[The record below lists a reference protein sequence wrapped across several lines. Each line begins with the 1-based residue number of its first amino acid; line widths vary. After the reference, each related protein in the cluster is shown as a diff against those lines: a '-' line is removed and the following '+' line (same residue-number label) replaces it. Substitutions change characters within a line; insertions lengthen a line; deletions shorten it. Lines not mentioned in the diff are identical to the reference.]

1 MIINVAKVFLP
12 ATIAFAIGVVFA
24 PLLAHYLYRFRM
36 WKKSAKAVALDGRG
50 TPIFHSLHRDRETS
64 TPKLGGIV
72 IWGSTLVTVLLI
84 RIAEDV
90 IPSALTAKLEF
101 LSRSQTWL
109 PLVTLLVGATIGFI
123 DDMLDVRG
131 GGKYLAGGLSLR
143 MRLGIVALTGLIG
156 GWWFFTKLGVSS
168 IIVPFAGEVIL
179 GWLLVP
185 LFIIVLLAIYSGG
198 VIDGIDGLA
207 GGVFAAIF
215 GAYGGIAFFQNQ
227 IDLAAFSAVVV
238 GGILAFL
245 WFNIPPARFYMS
257 ETGTMGLTMTLAVVA
272 FLTKAVV
279 VLPIIAFPLLAT
291 TASDVIQLAS
301 KRFRGGRKVFLIA
314 PVHHH
319 FEALGWPPYKVTM
332 RYWVISVICAL
343 LGMIVAL
350 VGNQVTL

>member
-12 ATIAFAIGVVFA
+12 ATIAFAIGIVFA
-24 PLLAHYLYRFRM
+24 PLLAHYLYRFQM
-36 WKKSAKAVALDGRG
+36 WKKKAKEVATDGAG
-50 TPIFHSLHRDRETS
+50 TPIFHSLHRERETT

-72 IWGSTLVTVLLI
+72 IWGSVMITVLLF
-84 RIAEDV
+84 RIAEYLT
-90 IPSALTAKLEF
+90 PSALTAKLEF

-109 PLVTLLVGATIGFI
+109 PLITLLIGAAIGCI
-123 DDMLDVRG
+123 DDVLDVRG
-131 GGKYLAGGLSLR
+131 GGKYLAGGLSLKK
-143 MRLGIVALTGLIG
+143 RLGIVALTGFIG
-156 GWWFFTKLGVSS
+156 GWWFFTKLGVSG
-168 IIVPFAGEVIL
+168 IVVPFFGEVAL
-179 GWLLVP
+179 GGLFVP
-185 LFIIVLLAIYSGG
+185 LFILVMLAIYSGG

-215 GAYGGIAFFQNQ
+215 GAYAGIAFFQDQ
-227 IDLAAFSAVVV
+227 IDLAAFCAVVV

-291 TASDVIQLAS
+291 TASDIIQLAS
-301 KRFRGGRKVFLIA
+301 KRFRHGKKVFLVA

-332 RYWVISVICAL
+332 RYWVLSVIFAL
-343 LGMIVAL
+343 FGMIVAL
-350 VGNQVTL
+350 VGNQVTF